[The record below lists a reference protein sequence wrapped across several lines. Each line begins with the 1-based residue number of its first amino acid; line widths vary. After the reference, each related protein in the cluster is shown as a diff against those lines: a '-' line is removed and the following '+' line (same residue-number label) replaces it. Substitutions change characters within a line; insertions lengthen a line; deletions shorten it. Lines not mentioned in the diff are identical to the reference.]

1 MDKVFTQI
9 PNTVV
14 IYMSSA
20 RSTRTSLESPPHNIE
35 AERALLGAALLEP
48 SSVVPQLRDQLHST
62 DFYERRHQRFFEA
75 ICALFE
81 RGEPINPASVGEW
94 LEREGKARELGELPI
109 AYLTELLDPHRA
121 ALPSQASYYVEKI
134 KEAARKRELQARLLA
149 AYERAKEDPGAA
161 LEEIEEII
169 AHAKIDKLMTALD
182 GAQPAARIAF
192 PESAYL
198 GLAADF
204 ADTYSTACESPKSYF
219 YLSFLTC
226 LGALVGDRVCLQGA
240 TKAPARLYTVLLGPS
255 GLSRKSTAIK
265 LTTDF
270 FARNVVGFPV
280 VRGLGSAE
288 GLAKT
293 IKNRGY
299 TNCLLVFDELR
310 TFVDKAKI
318 EGSILLSIVNTLF
331 DETRAENHTRGHD
344 IELEN
349 VHLSLLSACTLD
361 TFSNLFDA
369 NFVAIGFPNRLL
381 LVLDE
386 SKTSIPVPRDVPPS
400 VEQAL
405 AQELGAILYTLR
417 PYTPTIPLIMRLT
430 PEALESWS
438 EFYKTIPRTVTGT
451 RIDAIA
457 LRLAM
462 LMALSAHKM
471 EIDTEIIQA
480 AIEIAT
486 WQLAVREEVMPV
498 EAHNAIAAL
507 EQRIVKVLKSRGP
520 LRERDL
526 RRYVHAE
533 RVGLW
538 AFATALSNLQQAKE
552 VRYDP
557 KKRVYAVLD

>member
-1 MDKVFTQI
+1 
-9 PNTVV
+9 
-14 IYMSSA
+14 
-20 RSTRTSLESPPHNIE
+20 
-35 AERALLGAALLEP
+35 
-48 SSVVPQLRDQLHST
+48 
-62 DFYERRHQRFFEA
+62 
-75 ICALFE
+75 
-81 RGEPINPASVGEW
+81 
-94 LEREGKARELGELPI
+94 
-109 AYLTELLDPHRA
+109 
-121 ALPSQASYYVEKI
+121 
-134 KEAARKRELQARLLA
+134 
-149 AYERAKEDPGAA
+149 
-161 LEEIEEII
+161 
-169 AHAKIDKLMTALD
+169 
-182 GAQPAARIAF
+182 
-192 PESAYL
+192 
-198 GLAADF
+198 
-204 ADTYSTACESPKSYF
+204 
-219 YLSFLTC
+219 
-226 LGALVGDRVCLQGA
+226 
-240 TKAPARLYTVLLGPS
+240 
-255 GLSRKSTAIK
+255 
-265 LTTDF
+265 
-270 FARNVVGFPV
+270 
-280 VRGLGSAE
+280 
-288 GLAKT
+288 
-293 IKNRGY
+293 
-299 TNCLLVFDELR
+299 
-310 TFVDKAKI
+310 
-318 EGSILLSIVNTLF
+318 
-331 DETRAENHTRGHD
+331 
-344 IELEN
+344 
-349 VHLSLLSACTLD
+349 
-361 TFSNLFDA
+361 
-369 NFVAIGFPNRLL
+369 
-381 LVLDE
+381 
-386 SKTSIPVPRDVPPS
+386 VPRDVPPS